1 MNLQAMMKQ
10 AQALQKDML
19 KIKDEIDKKDFI
31 GENSM
36 IKITI
41 KGTKE
46 ISKVEIKVNDSLDSE
61 DLDSLQDMIKSAYNE
76 AANKVDAETEK
87 KMGKFGSIPGLF

>member
-19 KIKDEIDKKDFI
+19 KIKDEIDKTDFV

-41 KGTKE
+41 KGTKA
-46 ISKVEIKVNDSLDSE
+46 ISNVEIKVGDSLDSE
-61 DLDSLQDMIKSAYNE
+61 DLESLQEMIKSAYND
-76 AANKVDAETEK
+76 AAKKVDDATEK

>member
-1 MNLQAMMKQ
+1 MNIQAMMKQ

-19 KIKDEIDKKDFI
+19 KIKDEIDKSDFI

-41 KGTKE
+41 Q
-46 ISKVEIKVNDSLDSE
+46 SE
-61 DLDSLQDMIKSAYNE
+61 VLI
-76 AANKVDAETEK
+76 
-87 KMGKFGSIPGLF
+87 